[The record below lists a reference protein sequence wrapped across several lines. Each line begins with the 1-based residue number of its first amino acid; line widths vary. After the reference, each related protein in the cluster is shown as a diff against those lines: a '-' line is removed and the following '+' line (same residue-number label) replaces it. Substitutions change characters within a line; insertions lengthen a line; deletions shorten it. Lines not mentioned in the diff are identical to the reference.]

1 MSLHPFNVLMQKKA
15 DSMKGATTVTA
26 KDITQES
33 AALAGE
39 TVTQDPDLLGTIA
52 TGTGQI
58 LAIVEMTGV
67 DHHLGIGVLVE
78 KGVETDATIVD
89 LAHPWSETVEMN
101 EIGVLQWEDL
111 MTTIVVSWV
120 VFNQ

>member
-1 MSLHPFNVLMQKKA
+1 
-15 DSMKGATTVTA
+15 
-26 KDITQES
+26 
-33 AALAGE
+33 
-39 TVTQDPDLLGTIA
+39 
-52 TGTGQI
+52 
-58 LAIVEMTGV
+58 
-67 DHHLGIGVLVE
+67 VLVE

-101 EIGVLQWEDL
+101 EIGALQWEDL